1 MPKYIT
7 NQGESYMVLI
17 TKQEMEYLKEH
28 GARWEKEL
36 HRTYSKHH
44 KYYLTEVPRYL
55 VMLDEYRKDHTLF
68 TSER

>member
-1 MPKYIT
+1 
-7 NQGESYMVLI
+7 
-17 TKQEMEYLKEH
+17 MEYLKEH